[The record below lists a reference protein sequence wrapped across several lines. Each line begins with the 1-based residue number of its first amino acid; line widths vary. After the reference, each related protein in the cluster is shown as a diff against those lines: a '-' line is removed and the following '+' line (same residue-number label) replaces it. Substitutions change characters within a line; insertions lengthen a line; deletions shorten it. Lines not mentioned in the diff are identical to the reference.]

1 MGTKN
6 WLTAGVAA
14 AAIAL
19 LVAPGSAFAQT
30 TSPQDMEA
38 RIRAMEAE
46 LAAMRAELES
56 LRTMEAQTRDD
67 VIRLRDAPPVS
78 APQGPAAP
86 TDGFRVGQT
95 TFRISG
101 FIKADALLTDYSA
114 GDAPAGTARDF
125 YLPGSIP
132 VGGLSEDDPSLD
144 FHAKQTRIALT
155 ASRAVEGHTL
165 SAYLEG
171 DFQVA
176 PGTQGSEVATN
187 GYNFGLRRAYIT
199 YDNWTFGQDWSTF
212 QNAAVLPET
221 TDFIGPSEGT
231 VFVRQPVVRYTHRL
245 GDHANLQVALENP
258 ETNLVTLGAVD
269 DDGLPDLVARYNYT
283 NGANAFSIAAIARR
297 LYVETGAVAEDAT
310 GWGVS
315 VSGKIG
321 LGDTTDLR
329 GMVTYGEGIG
339 RYVGLGFAAD
349 GAVVAGE
356 LETSEVTAGFV
367 SLRHAWSPRL
377 RSTFTYSVIDVG
389 YDVALPTQSEG
400 AWSGAANL
408 FFEPTPGLALGMEYR
423 HAERELFS
431 GQSGEIDRLHF
442 IAKQNF

>member
-6 WLTAGVAA
+6 WLAAGAA
-14 AAIAL
+14 AASIAF
-19 LVAPGSAFAQT
+19 LVAPGSACAQT
-30 TSPQDMEA
+30 AKPQDMEA

-46 LAAMRAELES
+46 LAAMRAELET
-56 LRTMEAQTRDD
+56 LRGMETETRDD
-67 VIRLRDAPPVS
+67 VIRLRESPPVV
-78 APQGPAAP
+78 APQGPTPP

-114 GDAPAGTARDF
+114 GDAPAGTAREF

-132 VGGLSEDDPSLD
+132 VGGVSEDDPSLD
-144 FHAKQTRIALT
+144 FHAKQTRLALT
-155 ASRAVEGHTL
+155 ATRAVDGHTL
-165 SAYLEG
+165 SGYLEG

-187 GYNFGLRRAYIT
+187 GYNFALRRAYIT
-199 YDNWTFGQDWSTF
+199 YDNWSFGQDWSTF
-212 QNAAVLPET
+212 QNVAVLPET

-231 VFVRQPVVRYTHRL
+231 VFVRQPMVRYTHRL
-245 GDHANLQVALENP
+245 GEHANLQFALENP

-269 DDGLPDLVARYNYT
+269 DDGLPDLVARYNYA
-283 NGANAFSIAAIARR
+283 NGANQFSIAAIARQ
-297 LYVETGAVAEDAT
+297 LNVESGAVNEDAT
-310 GWGVS
+310 GWGLS
-315 VSGKIG
+315 VSGKVG
-321 LGDTTDLR
+321 LGASTDLR

-349 GAVVAGE
+349 GAVVANE

-367 SLRHAWSPRL
+367 SLRHAWTPRL
-377 RSTFTYSVIDVG
+377 RSSFTYSMIDVG
-389 YDVALPTQSEG
+389 YDVLLPTQSEG

-408 FFEPTPGLALGMEYR
+408 FFEPTAGLALGMEYR
-423 HAERELFS
+423 HAERELFN

-442 IAKQNF
+442 IAKQSF